1 LEKQLQQANIIKLP
15 NISASVPQ
23 LKEAIAELQS
33 HGYNILISRRRKT
46 EEEKQANCTKALGS
60 AVNLLRTKET
70 QTVEP
75 RAVKKLC

>member
-46 EEEKQANCTKALGS
+46 EEEKQAN
-60 AVNLLRTKET
+60 
-70 QTVEP
+70 
-75 RAVKKLC
+75 